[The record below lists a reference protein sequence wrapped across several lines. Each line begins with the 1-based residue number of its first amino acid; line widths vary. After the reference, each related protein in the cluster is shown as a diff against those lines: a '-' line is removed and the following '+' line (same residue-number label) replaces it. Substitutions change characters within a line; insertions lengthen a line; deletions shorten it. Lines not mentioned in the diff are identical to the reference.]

1 MVKLMAR
8 TKWESDVYQDNVL
21 MLELLDNGTSCYRV
35 INSKG
40 ETTAQSYVPV
50 DRGQCLT
57 LISWRF
63 WPASRVAR
71 RPLWF
76 IVSTWR
82 TITLDCAKSTKRT
95 HIQFSK

>member
-8 TKWESDVYQDNVL
+8 TEWESDVYQDNVL

-50 DRGQCLT
+50 DRM
-57 LISWRF
+57 
-63 WPASRVAR
+63 VAN
-71 RPLWF
+71 
-76 IVSTWR
+76 
-82 TITLDCAKSTKRT
+82 A
-95 HIQFSK
+95 